1 MKMNPAEKIWWTK
14 VAASLA
20 VSCLT
25 IATQVFF
32 NLGGPTALMLGVLIY
47 LGLSDL
53 LSNLMGVDRF
63 RGLKIGVGAY
73 FFIWMTAWILLF
85 TYFNPTSIQVS

>member
-1 MKMNPAEKIWWTK
+1 MNPAEKIWWTK
-14 VAASLA
+14 VVASLA
-20 VSCLT
+20 VAGLT
-25 IATQVFF
+25 LATQVFF
-32 NLGGPTALMLGVLIY
+32 GLGGATSFMFGVLIY

-53 LSNLMGVDRF
+53 LSNVMGVERF

-85 TYFNPTSIQVS
+85 TYFRPT

>member
-1 MKMNPAEKIWWTK
+1 MNPAEKIWWTK
-14 VAASLA
+14 VVASLA
-20 VSCLT
+20 VAGLT
-25 IATQVFF
+25 LATQSFG
-32 NLGGPTALMLGVLIY
+32 LGGTTSFMFGVLIY

-53 LSNLMGVDRF
+53 LSNVMGVERF

-85 TYFNPTSIQVS
+85 TYFKPT

>member
-1 MKMNPAEKIWWTK
+1 MKMNPSEKIWWTK
-14 VAASLA
+14 VVASLA
-20 VSCLT
+20 VACLT
-25 IATQVFF
+25 LATQVFF
-32 NLGGPTALMLGVLIY
+32 NLGGPTSFMLGVLIY

-53 LSNLMGVDRF
+53 LSNVMGVDRF

-85 TYFNPTSIQVS
+85 TYFYPTPIQMS